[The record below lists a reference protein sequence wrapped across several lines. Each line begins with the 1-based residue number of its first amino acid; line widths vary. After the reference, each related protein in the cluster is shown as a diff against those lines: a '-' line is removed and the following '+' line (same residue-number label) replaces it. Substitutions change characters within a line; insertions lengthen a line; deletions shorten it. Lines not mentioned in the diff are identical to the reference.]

1 MALSDSNISIND
13 VKTILG
19 TDSTNVVDL
28 CTDANINPWSKWKP
42 INSNATTLTD
52 TILSNTK
59 YGIGLRTITLADIK
73 TITNQLVSSYQN
85 WQKGYVYDA
94 PTGGASSPYRL
105 GDFRNYEHNGYPPIM
120 SHFSGANNK
129 LDNGAYKNVSDKRY
143 IMKLRPYEKNGIIDS
158 SIYDEYPVCGI
169 AFANVG
175 GYSYLDPTTLKDVTP
190 DVIWFT
196 SYIEGLTLA
205 QATNSL
211 TGSTIP
217 IVEFVCK
224 SNMANKSFRNYT
236 ITSSDELVLIPEPL
250 HMVRLEH
257 TPWSYNPVANIAIT
271 VEGFVD
277 IESDG
282 CGYRIILTSDIATTV
297 SVVIKISTD
306 ETCDEIVLTD
316 TVWTNKSI
324 AVDETISTSKI
335 LELRGSASNTYYI
348 TVFLNG
354 NAYQT
359 KPMRTEPIYWQD

>member
-28 CTDANINPWSKWKP
+28 CTDTNINPWSKWKP

-73 TITNQLVSSYQN
+73 TITNQLVPSYKN

-120 SHFSGANNK
+120 SHFSGTNNI

-143 IMKLRPYEKNGIIDS
+143 IMKLCPNEKNGVINS
-158 SIYDEYPVCGI
+158 SIYNQYPVCGI
-169 AFANVG
+169 AFANVI
-175 GYSYLDPTTLKDVTP
+175 GYTYPDPITLESITP

-196 SYIEGLTLA
+196 SYISGLDFSN
-205 QATNSL
+205 ATNSL
-211 TGSTIP
+211 SSIP

-250 HMVRLEH
+250 HMVRLIH
-257 TPWSYNPVANIAIT
+257 TPWTYNPVENIAIT

-316 TVWTNKSI
+316 NVWTNKTIS
-324 AVDETISTSKI
+324 ANETISTSKI
-335 LELRGSASNTYYI
+335 LYLQGSAYNTYYI

-354 NAYQT
+354 NVYQT